1 MTTTKDL
8 DRELERLAGLAKD
21 CNGNAH
27 RKEIVWARIDRLL
40 EERGKLS
47 MEVLYEG
54 TPLVSSASPH
64 CSGREPV

>member
-1 MTTTKDL
+1 VTTTEDL

-47 MEVLYEG
+47 MEVFYEG
-54 TPLVSSASPH
+54 SSL
-64 CSGREPV
+64 

>member
-1 MTTTKDL
+1 MTTTEDL
-8 DRELERLAGLAKD
+8 DRELELLSGLAKD

-47 MEVLYEG
+47 VEVLCEDFS
-54 TPLVSSASPH
+54 L
-64 CSGREPV
+64 